1 MRKILIAEDEV
12 ALRSLMAHLMTSRG
26 FHVTRTGNG
35 LEAWEEACKTNFDL
49 VITDAG
55 MPLLSGEELIEKL
68 QVAQPNVPVLLVS
81 ADRSRIRSAI
91 EKGLNCAF
99 LAKPFRPADLVKQ
112 VERMIGR
119 EEEIPL
125 APSRSQGTPVL

>member
-12 ALRSLMAHLMTSRG
+12 ALRSLMAHLLTSRG
-26 FHVTRTGNG
+26 FHVTRVGNG

-49 VITDAG
+49 VLTDAD
-55 MPLLSGEELIEKL
+55 MPFMSGEELVEKL
-68 QVAQPNVPVLLVS
+68 QVAQPKLPVLLVS
-81 ADRSRIRSAI
+81 GDRSRIRSAI

-99 LAKPFRPADLVKQ
+99 LAKPFRPADLTRQ

-119 EEEIPL
+119 DQDVPL
-125 APSRSQGTPVL
+125 APSRDQGTPVL